1 MQNKTPFGS
10 KNYQKVLE
18 NEDSEDG
25 YISPQDLSI
34 KDEKIWDPTDE
45 EILSYA
51 LKLGYDIE
59 KDPDELFEVAYYY
72 MKYPLPEG
80 WKRGIMKNTK
90 ELVYIN
96 FLTGEIEVSTEIEE
110 MAHQM
115 YLEKKS
121 EMNQKKVSIFKKT
134 PEKKEITTVV
144 PRKKIPPINNQLQKS
159 NNSTGIKSLPGLPGV
174 KDINAKE
181 NNNND
186 LQFSNKKIESQND
199 NNRNNL
205 DYLKNEKLINLNNN
219 IDKFLEQSIN
229 EKEFKD
235 LLNNK
240 EKNDKKE
247 MKYNTNNNPEK
258 EKEKERE
265 LKTNKEENKKQ
276 NYDYL
281 LNLGGLD
288 DDEEIEE
295 DEDEEDIITKED
307 NEEKDDKGEKEDSF
321 LKQMLKRE
329 KEIEQLRKEKEK
341 TIENVINKNDNLKN
355 LIDIKKIKCES
366 EGTEDI
372 QRQKDMGTN
381 NMQNIELFK
390 EKKEYLKKKLDE
402 LNKYKEEI
410 KVIYEDK
417 KDKYEKE
424 KKEKKNFYDNKLK
437 EELNTNKK
445 KLEKQ
450 FKDKLELY
458 EKQLINKKIKEEK
471 RYNDE
476 LVNNIKLK
484 KEENKEMKKKKE
496 EKQKEE
502 LKQKKN
508 DLLTKIDNIK
518 KLKLMNNTNLS
529 QKKINLQKS
538 TLFIEENKNIEKNNK
553 TKKYEMEIK
562 NIENQLE
569 KEFQQKKQNLSKNI
583 SQNIS
588 FMSSQF
594 SNTITKDTT
603 YDNNGLNDITK
614 LLNEEY
620 EINCKAFEQE
630 LENKKLKEI
639 EKYTNKIIDEKNE
652 QINSLK
658 NEINTVE
665 KDYYKSISN
674 IRNNSFK
681 NKVNIENNL
690 KIKFEQ
696 TLNDYEHTKNDIL
709 EQNQQLMEY
718 INSNLH
724 NFLISNYSLKQTENK
739 LDEFLL
745 NLKETYLLI
754 YQKNKNSFEMYENDY
769 IFKTQF
775 IKYLLDIVN
784 YINELFISEKIN
796 KKNDEKDNNNENGNN
811 NIKNIEQNIADKLLL
826 FCKEKIK
833 EYRKKYK
840 KLKNSSI
847 FKFMNNNLMQS
858 QSFDNSNISNMY
870 ELDEINKT
878 ILFDISQRKQMLKNN
893 KVNSNHNPNHNNNY
907 NPNKFNNSEINSKN
921 EININN
927 ANINTNE
934 NNSEITYYIIDQQKN
949 YVVPMLPE
957 NILSNLNED
966 ILLLYQDIVLFLKY
980 EYNKIVEINNIIK
993 ENKDN
998 KSTKNIS
1005 TNLNI
1010 NILDKIK
1017 SNTEESFTYLIKNYN
1032 KSEQILNIKKRLRL
1046 ILNHI
1051 DDYKN
1056 NLNLDKYLTNN
1067 KLNKITH
1074 NNILDEEKDIV
1085 NSLPI
1090 NKDNIHV
1097 NNYINNK
1104 EDINNFKNKKKQS
1117 VNDINRENEEQ
1128 KQNGSEV
1135 NLSRSIK
1142 INSNSS
1148 KAMDSINGRFNN
1160 FYRQYSS
1167 NTLVDT
1173 LNNSFM
1179 YQFFN
1184 YKKNKYELDKSL
1196 GKISIP

>member
-1 MQNKTPFGS
+1 MKNKTPLYN
-10 KNYQKVLE
+10 KNYEKVLE

-25 YISPQDLSI
+25 YISPQDISI

-80 WKRGIMKNTK
+80 WKRGVMKNTK
-90 ELVYIN
+90 ELVYVN

-121 EMNQKKVSIFKKT
+121 EMNQKNVSIFKKS
-134 PEKKEITTVV
+134 PEKKETTTVV
-144 PRKKIPPINNQLQKS
+144 PRKKIPPLNPLQKS
-159 NNSTGIKSLPGLPGV
+159 NNSTGIKSLPGIKESNI
-174 KDINAKE
+174 KDNK
-181 NNNND
+181 NND
-186 LQFSNKKIESQND
+186 LQFSNKKIESPKD
-199 NNRNNL
+199 NRDTS
-205 DYLKNEKLINLNNN
+205 DYFKNEKLINLNNN

-235 LLNNK
+235 LISNNK
-240 EKNDKKE
+240 DKNDKKE
-247 MKYNTNNNPEK
+247 INYNNNNK
-258 EKEKERE
+258 KE
-265 LKTNKEENKKQ
+265 LKTSKEENKKQ

-281 LNLGGLD
+281 LNLGGVDD

-295 DEDEEDIITKED
+295 DEDEEDK
-307 NEEKDDKGEKEDSF
+307 EEKDDKEEKEDSF
-321 LKQMLKRE
+321 LKQMLKKE

-341 TIENVINKNDNLKN
+341 AIENAVNKNENLKN
-355 LIDIKKIKCES
+355 IIDIKKIKCES
-366 EGTEDI
+366 EGGEEDVKG
-372 QRQKDMGTN
+372 QKEIGEKN
-381 NMQNIELFK
+381 YQNIELFK

-402 LNKYKEEI
+402 LKKYKEEI

-424 KKEKKNFYDNKLK
+424 KKEKKNYYDNKLK
-437 EELNTNKK
+437 EELNSNKK

-458 EKQLINKKIKEEK
+458 EKQLINKKQKEEK

-476 LVNNIKLK
+476 LINNFKSK
-484 KEENKEMKKKKE
+484 KEENKELIKKKE

-508 DLLTKIDNIK
+508 DLLKKIDNIK
-518 KLKLMNNTNLS
+518 KLKLINNSNLS
-529 QKKINLQKS
+529 QKKINFQKN
-538 TLFIEENKNIEKNNK
+538 TLLLEEKINLEKKNK
-553 TKKYEMEIK
+553 TKKYEIEIK

-569 KEFQQKKQNLSKNI
+569 KEFQQKKQNILKNF

-588 FMSSQF
+588 FMPSRLD
-594 SNTITKDTT
+594 NTIPKENTT
-603 YDNNGLNDITK
+603 NYTYNNNELDDISK
-614 LLNEEY
+614 LINEEY
-620 EINCKAFEQE
+620 DINCKAFEQE

-639 EKYTNKIIDEKNE
+639 EKYTNKMDDEKKDQLNY
-652 QINSLK
+652 LK

-674 IRNNSFK
+674 IRNNSDK
-681 NKVNIENNL
+681 NKLNNENNL

-709 EQNQQLMEY
+709 EQNQQLMKH

-724 NFLISNYSLKQTENK
+724 NLLISNYTLKQTENK
-739 LDEFLL
+739 LEEFLL
-745 NLKETYLLI
+745 DLKDTYLLI
-754 YQKNKNSFEMYENDY
+754 LQKNKNNFEMYENEY

-775 IKYLLDIVN
+775 IKYLLEIVN
-784 YINELFISEKIN
+784 YINELFISEKI
-796 KKNDEKDNNNENGNN
+796 KKENNNDN
-811 NIKNIEQNIADKLLL
+811 KTIEQNIADKLLL

-840 KLKNSSI
+840 KVKNSSI
-847 FKFMNNNLMQS
+847 FRFMNGNFILNQS
-858 QSFDNSNISNMY
+858 LDNTNNSNMLD
-870 ELDEINKT
+870 LDEINKT
-878 ILFDISQRKQMLKNN
+878 ILFDLSQRKQLKNI
-893 KVNSNHNPNHNNNY
+893 KLNSNNNKY
-907 NPNKFNNSEINSKN
+907 I
-921 EININN
+921 
-927 ANINTNE
+927 T
-934 NNSEITYYIIDQQKN
+934 SEITSKDENNNNNINSNNDNAPEITFFVIDQQKN
-949 YVVPMLPE
+949 YVVPMVPE

-966 ILLLYQDIVLFLKY
+966 ILLLYQDIVLFLKN

-998 KSTKNIS
+998 KVTKKIS

-1010 NILDKIK
+1010 IIIDKIK
-1017 SNTEESFTYLIKNYN
+1017 SYTEESFIYLMSNYN
-1032 KSEQILNIKKRLRL
+1032 KNEQILNIKKKLRL

-1051 DDYKN
+1051 EDYKN
-1056 NLNLDKYLTNN
+1056 NFDLDKYLTNIKINMN
-1067 KLNKITH
+1067 KNVVE
-1074 NNILDEEKDIV
+1074 EEKDIV
-1085 NSLPI
+1085 NNLPT
-1090 NKDNIHV
+1090 NKSNIHI
-1097 NNYINNK
+1097 NNYISNK
-1104 EDINNFKNKKKQS
+1104 EDMNMSNFKSRKFQS
-1117 VNDINRENEEQ
+1117 VNDVNKEKEEQ
-1128 KQNGSEV
+1128 KQNGSET

-1142 INSNSS
+1142 INSN
-1148 KAMDSINGRFNN
+1148 KGTDSINGRFNN
-1160 FYRQYSS
+1160 FYRQYNS
-1167 NTLVDT
+1167 NSLVDT
-1173 LNNSFM
+1173 ITNPFS